1 MRGKVIFHILPTY
14 FARQKSPYT
23 SLEACIAVISVHLWY
38 AHGDGV
44 PRTFAAL
51 SCLQMWVTFTA
62 LGPKWVRKYF
72 RRISFFSQS

>member
-1 MRGKVIFHILPTY
+1 MRGKVILHILLTY

-23 SLEACIAVISVHLWY
+23 SLEACIAVIPVRLWY

-51 SCLQMWVTFTA
+51 SCLQMWVTFAA
-62 LGPKWVRKYF
+62 LGPEWLRKYF
-72 RRISFFSQS
+72 RRFITNSQP

>member
-1 MRGKVIFHILPTY
+1 MRGKVIFYILSTY

-23 SLEACIAVISVHLWY
+23 SLEARIAVIPMHLWY

-51 SCLQMWVTFTA
+51 SCLQMWVAFA
-62 LGPKWVRKYF
+62 VLGLECARKYF
-72 RRISFFSQS
+72 RSTRCNSQS